1 MYWRFSISSILFL
14 YWFCK
19 QHMYALFIQ
28 LNLFY
33 TEKKKLIHDVTA
45 EVYFYKKKF

>member
-1 MYWRFSISSILFL
+1 
-14 YWFCK
+14 
-19 QHMYALFIQ
+19 MYALFIQ

-45 EVYFYKKKF
+45 EVYFYKKNILASANVIELF